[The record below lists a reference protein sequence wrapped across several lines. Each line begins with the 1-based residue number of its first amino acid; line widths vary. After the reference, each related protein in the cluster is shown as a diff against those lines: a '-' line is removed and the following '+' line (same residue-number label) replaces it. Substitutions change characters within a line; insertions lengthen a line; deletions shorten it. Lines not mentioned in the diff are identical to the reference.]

1 MTKICWRCGQK
12 FLDYKKPG
20 KLCLDC
26 KPQKKEEHYAGCD
39 LTQYI
44 ELEQFTRLAYAA
56 AMAEVIYWPEIAGL
70 ANFSGMALAASS
82 TWFSVKEDVKNEWDD
97 DMAETV

>member
-1 MTKICWRCGQK
+1 
-12 FLDYKKPG
+12 
-20 KLCLDC
+20 
-26 KPQKKEEHYAGCD
+26 
-39 LTQYI
+39 
-44 ELEQFTRLAYAA
+44 
-56 AMAEVIYWPEIAGL
+56 MAEVIYWPEIAGL